1 MTLSA
6 GILFALGL
14 LHLVYTFWGSK
25 LTPRDPALRVRM
37 SEVSPVMK
45 RLASSVV
52 ALLAFTTCA
61 HAAELKLFTVR
72 AITTILWEIGPEF
85 ERTTGHKLDV
95 VTGFSP
101 AFAKQIRAG
110 EAFDLVFAPGPAID
124 ALIKDG
130 LVTVDSRTPMVK
142 SDAGVE
148 VRAGAP
154 KPNIATVEAFKQTL
168 LNAKSIAYLPMAGV
182 PQLIERLGLTEALK
196 AKSVVPNA
204 DIVSELVAK
213 GEVEL
218 GIIVV
223 TQILTTPGVELVG
236 PLPPELRITSSFV
249 GAISSQ
255 AKAPEAARELIA
267 FLKTPAAVKVMR
279 AQGMEPLFE

>member
-1 MTLSA
+1 MTR
-6 GILFALGL
+6 FA
-14 LHLVYTFWGSK
+14 SI
-25 LTPRDPALRVRM
+25 
-37 SEVSPVMK
+37 
-45 RLASSVV
+45 VV
-52 ALLAFTTCA
+52 VLLAFATSA

-72 AITTILWEIGPEF
+72 AITTILWEIGGEF
-85 ERTTGHKLDV
+85 ERSTGHKLTV
-95 VTGFSP
+95 ITGFSP
-101 AFAKQIRAG
+101 EFTRRIREG
-110 EAFDLVFAPGPAID
+110 EAFDLVFAPMPAID

-130 LVTVDSRTPMVK
+130 FVAAHSRTPMVK

-154 KPNIATVEAFKQTL
+154 KPNIATVESFKQTL

-182 PQLIERLGLTEALK
+182 PQLIERLDLTEALK
-196 AKSVVPNA
+196 SKSVIPNA

-249 GAISSQ
+249 GGISSR
-255 AKAPEAARELIA
+255 AEAADAARDLIA
-267 FLKTPAAVKVMR
+267 FLKSPAAVSVMR
-279 AQGMEPLFE
+279 TQGMEPLF